1 MDQSPAC
8 PEPCI
13 GFGLPT
19 NLGLLLP
26 PQLTQK
32 QATMPEL
39 AKKSQKS
46 IPVKGIP
53 KEQP

>member
-1 MDQSPAC
+1 MAQCPAC
-8 PEPCI
+8 PEPHI